1 MLALANHLCCPGAL
15 VSPRRN
21 ANFQF
26 AEPYGACCTFQTRS
40 YHLSRMHTF
49 MVYSKNLIFETP
61 YGVFAQPRRR
71 PARLLGPLSARR
83 RPLGGGTS
91 HCDMDAQHASGR
103 AEGSLHART
112 PPHPSAET
120 RGDGLSR
127 VSSSWRLKMHFSP
140 ASLAVSC
147 CRVAGSVGAPASD
160 TMRLRTLARAG
171 HLAKNSCM
179 HGAQPRILP
188 MTLNSASARNKHRCL
203 QRYDDKRNAHMPRR
217 CC

>member
-1 MLALANHLCCPGAL
+1 MVRVAHSKHARIT
-15 VSPRRN
+15 S
-21 ANFQF
+21 
-26 AEPYGACCTFQTRS
+26 AECT
-40 YHLSRMHTF
+40 LF
-49 MVYSKNLIFETP
+49 MVYSKSLIFEP
-61 YGVFAQPRRR
+61 RYGVFAQPRRR

-140 ASLAVSC
+140 ASLPVSC

-160 TMRLRTLARAG
+160 TMWLRTLARAG
-171 HLAKNSCM
+171 HLAVDSPM
-179 HGAQPRILP
+179 HGVQPRMLP
-188 MTLNSASARNKHRCL
+188 ITQNLHPHGINTGVCIEMIT
-203 QRYDDKRNAHMPRR
+203 QGMPT
-217 CC
+217 

>member
-1 MLALANHLCCPGAL
+1 MIHPPMLALATPLFLSGRARFTSAERTFFTARTPM
-15 VSPRRN
+15 VR
-21 ANFQF
+21 F
-26 AEPYGACCTFQTRS
+26 AHSKNRS
-40 YHLSRMHTF
+40 FHLSRMDTF
-49 MVYSKNLIFETP
+49 MVYSNNFIFETP
-61 YGVFAQPRRR
+61 HGVFAQPRRR

-140 ASLAVSC
+140 ASLPVSC

-160 TMRLRTLARAG
+160 TMWLRTRAPAG
-171 HLAKNSCM
+171 HLAVDSPM
-179 HGAQPRILP
+179 HGVQPRMLP
-188 MTLNSASARNKHRCL
+188 TTQNLHPHGINTGVCIELITKGT
-203 QRYDDKRNAHMPRR
+203 PT
-217 CC
+217 